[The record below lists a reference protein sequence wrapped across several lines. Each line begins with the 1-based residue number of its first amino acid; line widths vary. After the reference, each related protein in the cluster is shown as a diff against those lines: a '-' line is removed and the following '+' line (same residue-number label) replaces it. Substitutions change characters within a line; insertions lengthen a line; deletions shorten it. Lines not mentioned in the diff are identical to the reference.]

1 MKILGFSKETYNKE
15 QLDIL
20 SDDYLYYEAM
30 NNDNVVLLEDI
41 KDFQEYLNS
50 VINHSDEYWWY
61 FIYTK

>member
-30 NNDNVVLLEDI
+30 ADDTVILLEDI
-41 KDFQEYLNS
+41 KDFQDYINA

-61 FIYTK
+61 FIKNE